1 MTAETPPSWPDGVVP
16 IRVADLKKIGIDKNR
31 QLFWDGQKIEIR
43 RRLDLTRP
51 QKLIALIV
59 TAAAILGG
67 LGGFLSGLADTD
79 TLFCTHNNHYAICR
93 LLPAD

>member
-1 MTAETPPSWPDGVVP
+1 MNQPPNWPEGVEQ
-16 IRVADLKKIGIDKNR
+16 IRIGDLARLGIDKHR
-31 QLFWDGQKIEIR
+31 QLYWDGQRIEIR

-51 QKLIALIV
+51 QKIAALIV

-79 TLFCTHNNHYAICR
+79 ALFCGHGNHYAVCR
-93 LLPAD
+93 LLPAY

>member
-1 MTAETPPSWPDGVVP
+1 MTAPPPPSWPDGVAP
-16 IRVADLKKIGIDKNR
+16 IRVADLKKIGIDQNR
-31 QLFWDGQKIEIR
+31 QLYWDGQKIEIR

-51 QKLIALIV
+51 QKIVALIV

-79 TLFCTHNNHYAICR
+79 ALFCAHGNHFAICR

>member
-1 MTAETPPSWPDGVVP
+1 MTEPPSWPKGVEE
-16 IRVADLKKIGIDKNR
+16 IRIGDLAHLGIDQNR
-31 QLFWDGQKIEIR
+31 QLYWDGQKIEIH

-51 QKLIALIV
+51 QQIIALIV

-79 TLFCTHNNHYAICR
+79 ALFCAHGNHYAVCR
-93 LLPAD
+93 LLPVD